1 MEEMKKIYKNDDGEW
16 ALYPFVVRY
25 TQDGTTYEQL
35 TDSPEW
41 YKAFAGQW
49 VDFTVDEIVAQ
60 IYDDDQIERLAE
72 IQGMQVKDYDELS
85 DYVLNGIV
93 NVNSKIFTIKT
104 IVELDKNMTQT
115 ELALVEIYEVMGV

>member
-1 MEEMKKIYKNDDGEW
+1 MEEMKKLYKNDDGEW
-16 ALYPFVVRY
+16 ALCPFIVRY
-25 TQDGTTYEQL
+25 IQDGTQYEQL
-35 TDSPEW
+35 TDNPEW

-49 VDFTVDEIVAQ
+49 VDFALDEVVPQA
-60 IYDDDQIERLAE
+60 YDNGQIERLAE
-72 IQGMQVKDYDELS
+72 IQGMQAMDYDELC

-93 NVNSKIFTIKT
+93 NVDSKIFTIKT